1 MQPEHCECRL
11 GFFSSKEQ
19 FTTSKLSS
27 DGAYN
32 PSGSQ
37 IPLAFGC
44 SLRDFRPHTQLSKP
58 ECSHPQGCVCPEQG
72 RGQPCREA
80 RRVGEGLCHAPTA
93 SRSKFC
99 KCLSSDEKRQD
110 ADL

>member
-19 FTTSKLSS
+19 FATSKLSS

-44 SLRDFRPHTQLSKP
+44 SLRDLLQA
-58 ECSHPQGCVCPEQG
+58 SHPAFK
-72 RGQPCREA
+72 A
-80 RRVGEGLCHAPTA
+80 RVLPPSGVRVPRAGTWAAL
-93 SRSKFC
+93 
-99 KCLSSDEKRQD
+99 
-110 ADL
+110 